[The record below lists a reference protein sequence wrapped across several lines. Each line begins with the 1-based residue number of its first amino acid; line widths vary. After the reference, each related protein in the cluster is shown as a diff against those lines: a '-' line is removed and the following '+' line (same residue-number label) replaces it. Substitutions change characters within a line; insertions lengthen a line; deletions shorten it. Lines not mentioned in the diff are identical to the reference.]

1 MLEFPYWI
9 HVDRAFRDTAFH
21 GLFIDHYDM
30 YVINFTIF
38 DKMIIF
44 TSSKVRQNSNNNN
57 NASKS
62 LKFYNFLSY
71 ILCALILALR
81 NREKKTIDN
90 TIEIC
95 RNIARHFLPGYPS
108 AENLTFLL
116 EISLFHSV
124 PCLPGS
130 DSRLEGG
137 GIILFATDLFAVR
150 RYDSTRDPPP
160 SIFET
165 ANTYRLLTANYA
177 AIETR

>member
-1 MLEFPYWI
+1 MEVNRW
-9 HVDRAFRDTAFH
+9 
-21 GLFIDHYDM
+21 
-30 YVINFTIF
+30 NSTIF
-38 DKMIIF
+38 SLTFYAPIIL
-44 TSSKVRQNSNNNN
+44 T
-57 NASKS
+57 
-62 LKFYNFLSY
+62 
-71 ILCALILALR
+71 LR

-108 AENLTFLL
+108 PENLTFLL

-177 AIETR
+177 AIETRWAAYVHAIQEIGEIELLRSLRAI

>member
-1 MLEFPYWI
+1 MQVNRW
-9 HVDRAFRDTAFH
+9 
-21 GLFIDHYDM
+21 
-30 YVINFTIF
+30 NSTIF
-38 DKMIIF
+38 
-44 TSSKVRQNSNNNN
+44 
-57 NASKS
+57 S
-62 LKFYNFLSY
+62 LTFYAP
-71 ILCALILALR
+71 IILALR

-150 RYDSTRDPPP
+150 RYDSTRDPRP

-177 AIETR
+177 AIETRWAAHVHAIQEIGEIELLRSLRAI

>member
-1 MLEFPYWI
+1 MEVNRW
-9 HVDRAFRDTAFH
+9 
-21 GLFIDHYDM
+21 
-30 YVINFTIF
+30 NSTIF
-38 DKMIIF
+38 SLTFYAPIILTF
-44 TSSKVRQNSNNNN
+44 
-57 NASKS
+57 
-62 LKFYNFLSY
+62 
-71 ILCALILALR
+71 R

-95 RNIARHFLPGYPS
+95 RNIARHFLPGYPPP
-108 AENLTFLL
+108 ENLTFLL

-137 GIILFATDLFAVR
+137 GIILFATDLFVVR
-150 RYDSTRDPPP
+150 RYDSIRDPPP

-177 AIETR
+177 AIETRWAAYVHAIQEIGEIELLRSLRAI